1 MVHYYLTYIYSLTK
15 RKWCIFTGLK
25 RKIQAHYCIEGI
37 NCNHHTERCCYLSR
51 STNVE
56 GRSQLCAK
64 DSVGSGI
71 Q

>member
-15 RKWCIFTGLK
+15 IKWCIFTGLK
-25 RKIQAHYCIEGI
+25 RKMQAHYCMEGI
-37 NCNHHTERCCYLSR
+37 NCNHHTEKCYLSR
-51 STNVE
+51 NTNLE